1 MNIAYLE
8 NTWSPA
14 TILFMSLVENRKAHF
29 HYDLLETYEAGLE
42 LLGFEVKALRKGQGS
57 LDGAHVIVRGGEAYI
72 VGMHIPPFQEANTPK
87 DYDPRRTRR
96 LLLSKKEIVALAD
109 AEGTKGLTVVPLSV
123 YNKNSKLKLG
133 VAIARGKTHGDKRES
148 IKRREADREAQRA
161 LRGGA

>member
-1 MNIAYLE
+1 MA
-8 NTWSPA
+8 
-14 TILFMSLVENRKAHF
+14 LVENRKAHF
-29 HYDLLETYEAGLE
+29 HYDLLENFEAGLE

-87 DYDPRRTRR
+87 EYDTRRTRR
-96 LLLSKKEIVALAD
+96 LLLSKKEIVALGD

-123 YNKNSKLKLG
+123 YNKNSKLKLA

-148 IKRREADREAQRA
+148 IKRREANREAERA

>member
-1 MNIAYLE
+1 MA
-8 NTWSPA
+8 
-14 TILFMSLVENRKAHF
+14 LVENRKARFHF
-29 HYDLLETYEAGLE
+29 DLLENFEAGLE

-57 LDGAHVIVRGGEAYI
+57 LDGAHVIVRGGEAYL

-87 DYDPRRTRR
+87 DYDTRRTRR
-96 LLLSKKEIVALAD
+96 LLLSKKEIIALGD

-123 YNKNSKLKLG
+123 YNKNSKLKLS